1 MDGWSGWLTATLAD
15 KNDGWMNEG
24 RKGGG
29 NGDRIDFL
37 GFEDWT
43 GLGGITSLR
52 VFKIFKVALR
62 KKLKTVSKKLHCTYE
77 ELVYTYKGGV
87 SPNKYL

>member
-1 MDGWSGWLTATLAD
+1 MNEWMERRTDEWTDKWMDGWSGWLTATPAD

-29 NGDRIDFL
+29 DGDRIDFV

-43 GLGGITSLR
+43 GLGGITS
-52 VFKIFKVALR
+52 FQNI
-62 KKLKTVSKKLHCTYE
+62 
-77 ELVYTYKGGV
+77 
-87 SPNKYL
+87 

>member
-1 MDGWSGWLTATLAD
+1 MDGWMDGWSGWLTATAAD

-29 NGDRIDFL
+29 NGDRTDFL

-43 GLGGITSLR
+43 GLGGDNKFS
-52 VFKIFKVALR
+52 
-62 KKLKTVSKKLHCTYE
+62 
-77 ELVYTYKGGV
+77 
-87 SPNKYL
+87 KYLKWLYEKS

>member
-1 MDGWSGWLTATLAD
+1 MDGWNGWLTATLAD

-43 GLGGITSLR
+43 GLGGITS
-52 VFKIFKVALR
+52 FQNI
-62 KKLKTVSKKLHCTYE
+62 
-77 ELVYTYKGGV
+77 
-87 SPNKYL
+87 